1 MSPESDEGV
10 WSATIPGEPIG
21 KGRPRATVRGGFV
34 RTYTPKRTAD
44 WERDAAVML
53 ANKWS
58 GAPLEGPASVSLLAL
73 FPRPQ
78 RMIWKRKPMPREPF
92 TRSPDVDNVA
102 KAVLDALEKA
112 GVLSNDKLVWSLDCV
127 ALYCDGDESPRVIV
141 RVGW

>member
-1 MSPESDEGV
+1 MMTGKDRE
-10 WSATIPGEPIG
+10 WSATIPGEPVG

-34 RTYTPKRTAD
+34 RTYTPKCTAD
-44 WERDAAVML
+44 WERGAAVVL

-58 GAPLEGPASVSLLAL
+58 GAPLEGPVSVGLLAL

-78 RMIWKRKPMPREPF
+78 RMVWKRKPMPREPF

-127 ALYCDGDESPRVIV
+127 ALYCDGAEEPRVIV

>member
-1 MSPESDEGV
+1 MVADDDGSV

-34 RTYTPKRTAD
+34 KTYTPKKTAD
-44 WERDAAVML
+44 WERGAAAVL
-53 ANKWS
+53 SGKWS
-58 GAPLEGPASVSLLAL
+58 GPPLDGPVSVGLLAL
-73 FPRPQ
+73 FPRPK
-78 RMIWKRKPMPREPF
+78 RMVWKRRAMPREPF
-92 TRSPDVDNVA
+92 IRSPDVDNVA

-127 ALYCDGDESPRVIV
+127 ALYCDGTEEPRVVV